1 VEIGS
6 TEQRSKSMTA
16 KPSLKE
22 RIKIIQAQSAPSLVP
37 DRREE
42 EKQKPEAP
50 PEKEQE
56 VIPQLSD
63 VVTDKKK
70 ALQISALVAQLGA
83 LNAQIAPLN
92 KVKKT
97 LTEKV
102 KVWAGQ
108 LQIGKALAGEWKINY
123 FSAPRATLNED
134 MLIAALLK
142 RGTQP
147 KEIHAIVAEST
158 KTSDGYT
165 LRVTAADA
173 EDEGE

>member
-1 VEIGS
+1 
-6 TEQRSKSMTA
+6 MTA
-16 KPSLKE
+16 KPSLTE

-42 EKQKPEAP
+42 TVKPEAP

-56 VIPQLSD
+56 IIPQLSD

-83 LNAQIAPLN
+83 LNAQMTPMN
-92 KVKKT
+92 KLKKS

-147 KEIHAIVAEST
+147 KDIHAIVAEST
-158 KTSDGYT
+158 KTSDCYT

-173 EDEGE
+173 EEGEE